1 MPRVLIAVHGMGV
14 SPSEWAK
21 PIVEKLNAVTRRY
34 SAFAGQPPMF
44 LLAKDADDESQQPS
58 PDQVLVVPAS
68 YDETMSRQVKSF
80 QRDASAILDLAKA
93 SSIALPQALVTV
105 LQSLNSAGAEEKNF
119 FWTHVVDVLLY
130 RYFPLITKPVRLD
143 VMRAVSKVLKR
154 SDVDA
159 SVMAYSLG
167 TAVAHD
173 ALSWLANGEISDFT
187 DLRPP
192 GVRFRHLFMISNVSR
207 VLERSLDGD
216 PDVYLSPVAP
226 RSVRGDDAYLDEYF
240 NFRHMLDPF
249 TVPKRFEPQWAGTDF
264 HAVERLLHIADFNVH
279 AWEHYLDNPEVHIPI
294 LNALLGF
301 KVITDDVALSAIES
315 YKRSVSPCQVG
326 LTFWTDETRKFI
338 AALEANPSVPKLIEL
353 GARFLAATARARAMC
368 ASDTTSPVGIIA
380 ETVAKAAAQ
389 KLAAKKTTGTQG

>member
-1 MPRVLIAVHGMGV
+1 MGV

-21 PIVEKLNAVTRRY
+21 PIVDKLNAVTSRY

-44 LLAKDADDESQQPS
+44 LLARDADDESQQPS
-58 PDQVLVVPAS
+58 PDQVLVVPAG
-68 YDETMSRQVKSF
+68 YDQTMSRQVKSF
-80 QRDASAILDLAKA
+80 QRDANAILDLAKR
-93 SSIALPQALVTV
+93 STIALPPALVSV
-105 LQSLNSAGAEEKNF
+105 LQTLNNAGAEEKNF

-130 RYFPLITKPVRLD
+130 RYFPLITKPARLD
-143 VMRAVSKVLKR
+143 VMGAVSKVLAR

-173 ALSWLANGEISDFT
+173 ALTWLSNGVIPDFAG
-187 DLRPP
+187 LRPP
-192 GVRFRHLFMISNVSR
+192 GIRLRHLFMISNVSR

-216 PDVYLSPVAP
+216 TDVYLSPIAP
-226 RSVRGDDAYLDEYF
+226 RSVRGDDAYFDEYF

-249 TVPKRFEPQWAGTDF
+249 TVPKRFEPHWAGSDF
-264 HAVERLLHIADFNVH
+264 HAVERLLHTADFNVH

-301 KVITDDVALSAIES
+301 KVITDDVARSAIEN
-315 YKRSVSPCQVG
+315 YKVSPFPLCKAG
-326 LTFWTDETRKFI
+326 LTFWTGETQKFN

-353 GARFLAATARARAMC
+353 GARFFATAARAKGMC
-368 ASDTTSPVGIIA
+368 VGGA
-380 ETVAKAAAQ
+380 GPTAGTPTETVARAASTV
-389 KLAAKKTTGTQG
+389 AAKKSARKRG